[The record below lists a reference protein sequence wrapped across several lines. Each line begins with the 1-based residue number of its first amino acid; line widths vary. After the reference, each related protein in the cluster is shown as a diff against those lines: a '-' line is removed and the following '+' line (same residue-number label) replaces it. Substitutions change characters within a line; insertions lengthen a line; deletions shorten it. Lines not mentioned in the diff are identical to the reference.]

1 MSQLRIQFPVKVLT
15 RTLGLSRSNY
25 YAQKR
30 RPPSNR
36 AQTDASFKP
45 LILQAH
51 KVGRSTYGSVR
62 IQQELAD
69 QEVYVGRDRIHRLRK
84 ELGLRCVQK
93 KKFKATT
100 NSAHDLPVVP
110 NLLDQKFSVDGP
122 GKVWGTDIT
131 YIPTEEGWLYL
142 AGVKDFGSMEI
153 VGYAMGARMT
163 KELVQKALE
172 KALRYR
178 KPEQGCLHHSDRGSQ
193 YCAHSYQTMVNKAG
207 MKASMSRKGNCYDNA
222 PTESL
227 WGTLKQEMINH
238 RRFKT
243 RQEAQAVIQEW
254 IEIFYNR
261 IRRHTSLGG
270 LAPARWAEKY
280 YNIKKLA

>member
-1 MSQLRIQFPVKVLT
+1 M
-15 RTLGLSRSNY
+15 
-25 YAQKR
+25 
-30 RPPSNR
+30 
-36 AQTDASFKP
+36 FKP

-51 KVGRSTYGSVR
+51 KAGRSTYGATR
-62 IQQELAD
+62 IQQELAE

-84 ELGLRCVQK
+84 ELGLRCIQN

-100 NSAHDLPVVP
+100 NSAHDLPVAP
-110 NLLDQKFSVDGP
+110 NLLDQKFEVEGP
-122 GKVWGTDIT
+122 GKVLGTDIT
-131 YIPTEEGWLYL
+131 YIPTGEGWLYL

-163 KELVQKALE
+163 KELVQLALE

-178 KPEQGCLHHSDRGSQ
+178 RPEAGCIHHSDRGSQ
-193 YCAHSYQTMVNKAG
+193 YCAHAYQDHVRKAG

-222 PTESL
+222 PTESF
-227 WGTLKQEMINH
+227 WGTLKQEMVYH
-238 RRFKT
+238 RRFRT
-243 RQEAQAVIQEW
+243 RLEAQTAIQEW

-270 LAPARWAEKY
+270 IAPARWAEDY
-280 YNIKKLA
+280 YAMKKSA